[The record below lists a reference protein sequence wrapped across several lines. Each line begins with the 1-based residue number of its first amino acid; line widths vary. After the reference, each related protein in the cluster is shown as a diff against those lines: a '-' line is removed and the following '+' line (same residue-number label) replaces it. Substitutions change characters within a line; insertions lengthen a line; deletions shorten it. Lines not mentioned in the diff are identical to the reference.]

1 MAYIGTAPA
10 RSPLSSTQLDA
21 DLTLTDSLTITGAT
35 PTVTIGDADAEDTK
49 LVFDGNA
56 LDFRIGI
63 DDGTD
68 TLEIGKG
75 NAHGTTTHMT
85 FDTNG
90 VILKPLQPAFLVQKS
105 GTQSNVATD
114 SIVVITYDT
123 ERFDVGANFAS
134 NTFTAPV
141 TGKYVLS
148 ASFYIVAFDEGADFY
163 QIYLRTSNRDYI
175 NLFGSAG
182 FDADVPHSLHA
193 NVVADMDASD
203 TASMG
208 ILQSSGTAQ
217 ADVGTASWFSG
228 YLLG

>member
-1 MAYIGTAPA
+1 MARISQNTIAEAAAAAGTP
-10 RSPLSSTQLDA
+10 STIA
-21 DLTLTDSLTITGAT
+21 AST
-35 PTVTIGDADAEDTK
+35 TVGDGSAEDTK

-56 LDFRIGI
+56 LDFRLGI

-75 NAHGTTTHMT
+75 NAHGTTNHMS

-90 VILKPLQPAFLVQKS
+90 VILKPLQPSFLVQKS
-105 GTQSNVATD
+105 GTQSNIAINT
-114 SIVVITYDT
+114 IVTITYDT

-141 TGKYVLS
+141 TGKYYLS
-148 ASFYIVAFDEGADFY
+148 GSFYIVQFDEGADFV
-163 QIYLRTSNRDYI
+163 QIYMKTSNRDYI

-182 FDADVPHSLHA
+182 FDADVPHSVHI

-203 TASMG
+203 TAYLG
-208 ILQSSGTAQ
+208 LYQSGGTAQ
-217 ADVGTASWFSG
+217 ADVGTQSWFSG